1 MLLYE
6 KVLNNNEY
14 LNLVRDIE
22 NIKFI
27 TNGKWDWDH
36 GLAHFKR
43 VSLYVKQ
50 ILEQLKVDDRTIELG
65 MTAALLH
72 DIGLSKGDKI
82 NHAVES
88 SRIFQNFID
97 LSDISEKEKEVL
109 RQAIYDHSNGNDI
122 QSLIGLSLVLAD
134 KLDVTYHRTINSS
147 IQDKMNQEIQKIKS
161 VNIDITDNELFV
173 TYTTELNFDIS
184 ILKGWDK
191 SIMIPSKVAK
201 YLGKKFAFFV
211 NNQQINPSN
220 IFDL

>member
-211 NNQQINPSN
+211 NNQQINTSN